1 MIGILRTC
9 DSLGCTINAYLR
21 DCGEASL
28 PWWAEAALWQGYTY
42 LFGPGGRE
50 RISAE
55 LSSLRYTVAACVG
68 AKTKPKDHVLFPFP
82 DIANKSRENR
92 AMDLYWALRQIAVP
106 TKPCESKTTG

>member
-1 MIGILRTC
+1 M
-9 DSLGCTINAYLR
+9 
-21 DCGEASL
+21 
-28 PWWAEAALWQGYTY
+28 WQGYTH

-50 RISAE
+50 RTSAE